1 MARPLSPKEKKNV
14 MAHLT
19 HDMKP
24 IREEEISQ
32 VEMNEEFGLAGKM
45 MLALLFQWLNAEN
58 RKAMDRLLRFYHPL
72 DKAMLIYA
80 MLLYVTTGKRVRMN
94 NAVAQR
100 HYNLMVEFVD
110 DGSVET
116 YKIVTTV
123 RGHSLEGLISNESPL
138 GKALLG
144 KKEGDVVHV
153 QVNPSVGYEVKIVK
167 IENTVDDG
175 TDQLR
180 SF

>member
-1 MARPLSPKEKKNV
+1 MKRTKKNVLMVAKPLSAKEKKEI
-14 MAHLT
+14 MMHLT
-19 HDMKP
+19 EGLKP
-24 IREEEISQ
+24 VRPEEVSL

-80 MLLYVTTGKRVRMN
+80 MLLYVTTGKRVKMN

-110 DGSVET
+110 DDMYTLPSHKHLMRLYEK
-116 YKIVTTV
+116 Y
-123 RGHSLEGLISNESPL
+123 GLILPINET
-138 GKALLG
+138 A
-144 KKEGDVVHV
+144 
-153 QVNPSVGYEVKIVK
+153 
-167 IENTVDDG
+167 DG
-175 TDQLR
+175 NL
-180 SF
+180 

>member
-1 MARPLSPKEKKNV
+1 MIFVVFAHVYYFCMDAPLMGYNLFYLSRLPLYSGVINKILPKYLI
-14 MAHLT
+14 HRSQ
-19 HDMKP
+19 P

-110 DGSVET
+110 DDMYTLPSHKHLMRLYEK
-116 YKIVTTV
+116 Y
-123 RGHSLEGLISNESPL
+123 GLILPINET
-138 GKALLG
+138 A
-144 KKEGDVVHV
+144 
-153 QVNPSVGYEVKIVK
+153 
-167 IENTVDDG
+167 DG
-175 TDQLR
+175 NL
-180 SF
+180 

>member
-1 MARPLSPKEKKNV
+1 

-80 MLLYVTTGKRVRMN
+80 MLLYVTTGKRVKMN

-110 DGSVET
+110 DDMYTLPSCRWELIET
-116 YKIVTTV
+116 
-123 RGHSLEGLISNESPL
+123 
-138 GKALLG
+138 
-144 KKEGDVVHV
+144 
-153 QVNPSVGYEVKIVK
+153 
-167 IENTVDDG
+167 DG
-175 TDQLR
+175 GLR
-180 SF
+180 SRSVVPRANIRSTTRRRANAFVRSHNYQWRDRNCVRSGI